1 MQALN
6 STETSQLH
14 EINVQKNITKYIIS
28 IPIPIPR
35 SNSKG
40 RDLNIS
46 EQYALNSNVFNPS
59 KMSPP
64 SNWKYRLEQRLRDHD
79 IIKKSNLSINT
90 QLNNID
96 NE

>member
-1 MQALN
+1 MRLMYKITQQHN
-6 STETSQLH
+6 T
-14 EINVQKNITKYIIS
+14 TKYTIS

-35 SNSKG
+35 SDSKG

-64 SNWKYRLEQRLRDHD
+64 SSWKHRLEQRLRD
-79 IIKKSNLSINT
+79 S
-90 QLNNID
+90 
-96 NE
+96 